1 MTLLKRPKSDDQF
14 RAAGDTIAIRMMLV
28 ECLRQI
34 ALTKAD
40 PDVFLAGIKEDLISR
55 AKQLDALADD
65 KHNIV
70 PMQVAAAINLVF
82 DIATAKV
89 HSDGHAIARNGAA
102 DGSEGPQAR

>member
-1 MTLLKRPKSDDQF
+1 MG
-14 RAAGDTIAIRMMLV
+14 AAGV
-28 ECLRQI
+28 LR
-34 ALTKAD
+34 
-40 PDVFLAGIKEDLISR
+40 LA
-55 AKQLDALADD
+55 
-65 KHNIV
+65 V